1 MPLVSLDQIKVKSSD
16 SKQSIKRQINE
27 DLSYTVIR
35 SSLYPSESTINAI
48 LQLEHSSPMEHP
60 CSSLIESAT
69 TNANS
74 DHITRYY
81 RAEFIQHLLNCSSA
95 QIEREAIHLS
105 NEQIRYTT
113 YQLTS
118 SRTDL
123 LSIRLRLQQNDF
135 HLVKYHYILINQRD
149 LLDKLHLIE
158 SDQI

>member
-1 MPLVSLDQIKVKSSD
+1 VPLVSLDQVKVKSSD
-16 SKQSIKRQINE
+16 SKQSIKRQINQ
-27 DLSYTVIR
+27 DLSSTVIQ

-48 LQLEHSSPMEHP
+48 LQLEHSSPTKHP
-60 CSSLIESAT
+60 CSSLIESTT

-81 RAEFIQHLLNCSSA
+81 RAELIEHLLNWPST
-95 QIEREAIHLS
+95 QIEREAIRSS

-118 SRTDL
+118 LRTDL
-123 LSIRLRLQQNDF
+123 FSIRLRLQQNHF
-135 HLVKYHYILINQRD
+135 HLVKYHYILINQQD
-149 LLDKLHLIE
+149 LLDKLQFIQ

>member
-1 MPLVSLDQIKVKSSD
+1 VSSTSIDQMKVKSSD

-27 DLSYTVIR
+27 DLSSTVIQ

-48 LQLEHSSPMEHP
+48 LELEHSSP
-60 CSSLIESAT
+60 IESTT
-69 TNANS
+69 TNSNS

-81 RAEFIQHLLNCSSA
+81 RAELIEHLLNWPST
-95 QIEREAIHLS
+95 QMEREAICLS

-118 SRTDL
+118 LRTDL
-123 LSIRLRLQQNDF
+123 FSIRLRLQQNHF
-135 HLVKYHYILINQRD
+135 HLLKYRYILINQED
-149 LLDKLHLIE
+149 LLDKVQFIE

>member
-1 MPLVSLDQIKVKSSD
+1 MKSSN

-27 DLSYTVIR
+27 DLSSTVIQ

-48 LQLEHSSPMEHP
+48 LELEHSSP
-60 CSSLIESAT
+60 IEST
-69 TNANS
+69 TINSHS

-81 RAEFIQHLLNCSSA
+81 RAELIEHLLNWPST
-95 QIEREAIHLS
+95 QIEREAIRLS

-118 SRTDL
+118 LRTDL
-123 LSIRLRLQQNDF
+123 FSIRLRLQQNHF
-135 HLVKYHYILINQRD
+135 HLLKYRYILINQED
-149 LLDKLHLIE
+149 LLDKVQFIE